1 MSIETSALGEPS
13 QIIVVPTAVGE
24 GRLHRYCAPANPRA
38 VLALG
43 HGAGGGVQARDLQA
57 LASELPQADIEVVLV
72 EQPWAVAGKKVA
84 PAPSQLDAA
93 WLPLIAA
100 IDRHGLPLIAGGRS
114 AGARVACRTASEVG
128 AVGLVALAFP
138 LHPPGRPQSSR
149 IDELTSVTC
158 PALVIQG
165 TRDTF
170 GTAAEL
176 RRAVSRD
183 KSVKVR
189 AIADAD
195 HGFKVAAAAA
205 TTTAAALKAVVKAVN
220 RESDRL
226 IGC

>member
-1 MSIETSALGEPS
+1 MGEPG
-13 QIIVVPTAVGE
+13 QTTDVQTRVGV
-24 GRLHRYCAPANPRA
+24 GRLHRYPAHVHPRA

-43 HGAGGGVQARDLQA
+43 HGAGGGVHARDLQA
-57 LASELPQADIEVVLV
+57 LALALPRSGIEVILV
-72 EQPWAVAGKKVA
+72 EQPWAVAGKKIA

-93 WLPLIAA
+93 WLPLIEA
-100 IDRHGLPLIAGGRS
+100 IDRGGLPLVAGGRS

-128 AVGLVALAFP
+128 AVGVLALAFP
-138 LHPPGRPQSSR
+138 LHPPGRPESSR
-149 IDELTSVTC
+149 IEELTSTAC

-176 RRAVSRD
+176 TRAVSRD
-183 KSVKVR
+183 RSIKVR

-205 TTTAAALKAVVKAVN
+205 TTTADALKAVVKAVN